1 METQSPL
8 ALLASVVSVLDFV
21 KRDNISARR
30 LERLSVT
37 PRTDIYQDHQR
48 RKQNL
53 VGFTPQ
59 KVGTDQKIA
68 GIFPCP
74 SPACHPGAV
83 GARSTAKREVEGV
96 LARECAHVER
106 VIGCPSPGGYPRRLF
121 PDGGDEGQW
130 A

>member
-74 SPACHPGAV
+74 STMKWLVGQEQICPLPPPEQREGGCVGERWFGAA
-83 GARSTAKREVEGV
+83 GNGLSQSTIRARW
-96 LARECAHVER
+96 
-106 VIGCPSPGGYPRRLF
+106 RRS
-121 PDGGDEGQW
+121 
-130 A
+130 